1 MRNVHKEIP
10 VNYSA
15 EAKMKLRSRNITGN
29 REIGNWIERTAARTM
44 LRAVRFTDEDFD
56 KPLVALA
63 VPYTNG
69 TPCNDHI
76 RELGDLLQVEL
87 EAVGCK
93 VIIFGT
99 PVVSD
104 GISMGTEAMKYSLVS
119 REVIADSIELMTEGY
134 QVDGVITLCG
144 CDKTIPAALMPIAR
158 NNLVGLTLYGG
169 SILPGEHK
177 GEELNI
183 VSAFEGIGAHAAGK
197 IDGQQLRGIEC
208 HACPGAGSCGGMY
221 TANTMAAAIEALGM
235 SLPGS
240 SSNMAVDR
248 QNRISPEKRDDAMR
262 SAHALAAL
270 LKKGV
275 TAREIMTRQAFENA
289 LTVAWALGGSTNA
302 VLHLLAL
309 AKEAGVSLSLTDIS
323 TITQKV
329 PLLGNFKPFG
339 RYLMN
344 DLHNLGGVPI
354 VMKLL
359 LDAGFL
365 HGDCLTIT
373 GKSIAENLAGV
384 SGFQAGQDVI
394 HLPES
399 PYAPAGKHIRILHG
413 NLAEDGCVL
422 KQSGKALET
431 MRGPAK
437 VFERE
442 EDALAAILGGR
453 IKPGDVVVIRYEG
466 PKGGPG
472 MREMLSPSAALMGA
486 GLGDSVALITDGRFS
501 GGTHGIM
508 IGHIAP
514 EAQVGG
520 ALALVMEGD
529 LIVIDLENEFLQL
542 VVTDAELE
550 RRRKNWQAPSSSYQ
564 SGVLAKYARLVS
576 SAAEGAVTS

>member
-1 MRNVHKEIP
+1 
-10 VNYSA
+10 
-15 EAKMKLRSRNITGN
+15 MKLRSSQITGN
-29 REIGNWIERTAARTM
+29 RKTGNWIERTAARTM

-76 RELGDLLQVEL
+76 RELGDLLHSEL
-87 EAVGCK
+87 EAAGCK

-119 REVIADSIELMTEGY
+119 REVIADSIEVMTEGY

-158 NNLVGLTLYGG
+158 NNLVGVTLYGG
-169 SILPGEHK
+169 SILPGEHM
-177 GEELNI
+177 GEELNV

-197 IDGQQLRGIEC
+197 IDEQQLRGIEC

-235 SLPGS
+235 SVPGS

-248 QNRISPEKRDDAMR
+248 QNRISAEKRNDAKR
-262 SAHALAAL
+262 TARTLAAL
-270 LKKGV
+270 LNQGV
-275 TAREIMTRQAFENA
+275 VARDIMTRKAFENA

-302 VLHLLAL
+302 VLHILAL
-309 AKEAGVSLSLTDIS
+309 AKEAAVPLSLADIS
-323 TITQKV
+323 TITRKV

-344 DLHNLGGVPI
+344 DLHKLGGVVM

-365 HGDCLTIT
+365 HGDCITVT
-373 GKSIAENLAGV
+373 GKSISENLSEIGPLPAD
-384 SGFQAGQDVI
+384 QTVI
-394 HLPES
+394 YPLEA
-399 PYAPAGKHIRILHG
+399 PYALAGRHIRILHG

-422 KQSGKALET
+422 KQSGKILST
-431 MRGPAK
+431 MRGPAR
-437 VFERE
+437 VYECE
-442 EDALAAILGGR
+442 EDALAAILGGQVNR
-453 IKPGDVVVIRYEG
+453 GDILVIRYEG

-508 IGHIAP
+508 IGHVTP

-520 ALALVMEGD
+520 LIALVVEGD
-529 LIVIDLENEFLQL
+529 TIVIDLETETLQL
-542 VVTDAELE
+542 LVADAQLE
-550 RRRKNWQAPSSSYQ
+550 GRRKNWAAPVSAYQ